1 MEKKDNPLY
10 LEKYSFI
17 RFGPSVKQFG
27 GKPSEG
33 VIAITTAGMVC
44 KVMNLIS
51 FICSIYA
58 LYIKFVC
65 LLNVKHETM
74 NFVDFKC

>member
-10 LEKYSFI
+10 LERYSFI

-33 VIAITTAGMVC
+33 VIAITTAGMVWIHYIFKIMLHIFDNFLLFSLLF
-44 KVMNLIS
+44 KVQ
-51 FICSIYA
+51 IYA
-58 LYIKFVC
+58 
-65 LLNVKHETM
+65 
-74 NFVDFKC
+74 